1 MNKFSISLIAAA
13 TGMALLL
20 SSVDGLAQN
29 KIDSAAKKT
38 VKKIDT
44 TAKKVGNK
52 AASTAV
58 KGVSTVK
65 DKVYKGKEAPDGSP
79 VYIDNKDRKYYIDK
93 KGKKIFL
100 QRSQIKDKKDE

>member
-13 TGMALLL
+13 TGMTILLG
-20 SSVDGLAQN
+20 SVDVKAQN
-29 KIDSAAKKT
+29 KIDTTAKK
-38 VKKIDT
+38 VGKKIDT

-58 KGVSTVK
+58 KGVATVK

-79 VYIDNKDRKYYIDK
+79 VYIDKNDRKYYVDE

-100 QRSQIKDKKDE
+100 KPSQIRDKKD